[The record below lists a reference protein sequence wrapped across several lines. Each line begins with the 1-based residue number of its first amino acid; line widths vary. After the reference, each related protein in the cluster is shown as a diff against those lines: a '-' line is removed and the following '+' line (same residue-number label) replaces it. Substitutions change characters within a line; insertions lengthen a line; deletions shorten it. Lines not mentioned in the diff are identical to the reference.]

1 MLPWILWEID
11 MLNRLTTNI
20 RIFFEGAYYSYKA
33 LFRWLRPATYLASE
47 VFAPLTMMI
56 FFVYIGAYASG
67 SNSASFYVI
76 GNSLIFAASSG
87 IFGVTMSVGGERWSG
102 TLPYLFGSPA
112 NRWAM
117 FVGRAVMHILN
128 GMLGV
133 FIGLGW
139 GILLFK
145 LDLSHTD
152 PLALLLTILITT
164 FSTSGLG
171 LLMGCLS
178 LITRNVMLVNN
189 TVYFLLLVF
198 SGANIPVGDLPRWMQ
213 VISQGLPLTRG
224 VACARTIIDGGSL
237 ADVLPLLQVEFLIGV
252 ILTILGYFLFKIF
265 EIEAKRMGTLD
276 IF

>member
-1 MLPWILWEID
+1 
-11 MLNRLTTNI
+11 MLNRLLNNT
-20 RIFFEGAYYSYKA
+20 RIFFEGAYYSYRA
-33 LFRWLRPATYLASE
+33 LFRWLRPATYLASK

-56 FFVYIGAYASG
+56 FFVFIGAYASG
-67 SNSASFYVI
+67 SNSASYYVI

-87 IFGVTMSVGGERWSG
+87 IYGVTMSIGGERWTG

-112 NRWAM
+112 NRGAM
-117 FVGRAVMHILN
+117 FVGRALMHILD

-139 GILLFK
+139 GILLFG
-145 LDLSHTD
+145 LDLSQTNL
-152 PLALLLTILITT
+152 PALLLTILITT

-189 TVYFLLLVF
+189 TVYFALLVF
-198 SGANIPVGDLPRWMQ
+198 SGANIPIEQLPKWMQ
-213 VISQGLPLTRG
+213 AVSNVLPLTRG
-224 VACARTIIDGGSL
+224 VACTRTVVAGGTL
-237 ADVLPLLQVEFLIGV
+237 ADILPLLRQELLIGV
-252 ILTILGYFLFKIF
+252 VLTLLGYSLFKVF
-265 EIEAKRMGTLD
+265 EIKAKKLGTLD

>member
-1 MLPWILWEID
+1 
-11 MLNRLTTNI
+11 MLNRILDNT
-20 RIFFEGAYYSYKA
+20 RIFFEGAYYSYRA
-33 LFRWLRPATYLASE
+33 LFRWLNPATYLASK

-87 IFGVTMSVGGERWSG
+87 IFGVTMSVGGERWTG

-112 NRWAM
+112 NRGAM
-117 FVGRAVMHILN
+117 FVGRAVMHILD

-139 GILLFK
+139 GILLFG
-145 LDLSHTD
+145 LDLSRSD
-152 PLALLLTILITT
+152 PLALIVTILITT

-189 TVYFLLLVF
+189 TVYFALLVF
-198 SGANIPVGDLPRWMQ
+198 SGANIPVEQLPGWMQ
-213 VISQGLPLTRG
+213 VIANGLPLTRG
-224 VACARTIIDGGSL
+224 VACTRMIVAGSSL
-237 ADVLPLLQVEFLIGV
+237 TEIMPFLREEMLIGI
-252 ILTILGYFLFKIF
+252 ILTILGYSLFKVF
-265 EIEAKRMGTLD
+265 EFQAKKLGTLD

>member
-1 MLPWILWEID
+1 MLK
-11 MLNRLTTNI
+11 RLTTNI
-20 RIFFEGAYYSYKA
+20 RIFFEGAYYSYRA
-33 LFRWLRPATYLASE
+33 LFRWLRPATYLASK
-47 VFAPLTMMI
+47 VLAPLTIMI
-56 FFVYIGAYASG
+56 FFVYIGAYASE
-67 SNSASFYVI
+67 SNSASYYVI

-87 IFGVTMSVGGERWSG
+87 IYGVTMSIGGERWAG

-112 NRWAM
+112 NRGAM
-117 FVGRAVMHILN
+117 FIGRSVMHILD

-145 LDLSHTD
+145 LDLSHTN
-152 PLALLLTILITT
+152 PLALVLTILVTT

-189 TVYFLLLVF
+189 TVYFSLLVF
-198 SGANIPVGDLPRWMQ
+198 SGANIPVEELPGWMQ
-213 VISQGLPLTRG
+213 VVSRSLPLTRG
-224 VACARTIIDGGSL
+224 VESARLVIGGASFS
-237 ADVLPLLQVEFLIGV
+237 DVLPLLCQEFLLGV
-252 ILTILGYFLFKIF
+252 LLTILGYFLFKVF
-265 EIEAKRMGTLD
+265 EIHAKRLGTLD

>member
-1 MLPWILWEID
+1 M
-11 MLNRLTTNI
+11 MNRLMTNT
-20 RIFFEGAYYSYKA
+20 RIFFEGAYYSYRA
-33 LFRWLRPATYLASE
+33 LFRWLRPATYLASK
-47 VFAPLTMMI
+47 VLAPLTMMI
-56 FFVYIGAYASG
+56 FFVYIGSYASG
-67 SNSASFYVI
+67 SNNASFYVI
-76 GNSLIFAASSG
+76 GNALIFAASSA
-87 IFGVTMSVGGERWSG
+87 IFGVTMSVGGERWAG

-117 FVGRAVMHILN
+117 FVGRAIMHILD

-139 GILLFK
+139 GILLFG

-152 PLALLLTILITT
+152 LPTLLLTILVTT

-189 TVYFLLLVF
+189 TAYFALLVF
-198 SGANIPVGDLPRWMQ
+198 SGANIPLTAMPQWMQ
-213 VISQGLPLTRG
+213 TISYCLPLTRG
-224 VACARTIIDGGSL
+224 VASTRMLVNGASL
-237 ADVLPLLQVEFLIGV
+237 ADVLPMLEVEFLIGV
-252 ILTILGYFLFKIF
+252 VLTIVGYYLFKIF
-265 EIEAKRMGTLD
+265 EIQAKKMGTLD

>member
-1 MLPWILWEID
+1 MFDRLWV
-11 MLNRLTTNI
+11 NT
-20 RIFFEGAYYSYKA
+20 RIFFEGAYYSYRA
-33 LFRWLRPATYLASE
+33 LFRWLRPTTYLASK
-47 VFAPLTMMI
+47 VLAPLTMMI

-67 SNSASFYVI
+67 SNNASFYVI

-87 IFGVTMSVGGERWSG
+87 IFGVTMSIGGERWSG

-112 NRWAM
+112 NRMSM
-117 FVGRAVMHILN
+117 FVGRALMHILD

-139 GILLFK
+139 GMLLFH

-152 PLALLLTILITT
+152 PAALLVAILVTT

-198 SGANIPVGDLPRWMQ
+198 SGANIPVEDLPKWMQ
-213 VISQGLPLTRG
+213 AISNFLPLTRG
-224 VACARTIIDGGSL
+224 VASSRMIINGGSL
-237 ADVLPLLQVEFLIGV
+237 NDILPLLKEELLIGIV
-252 ILTILGYFLFKIF
+252 LSLLGYFLFKIF
-265 EIEAKRMGTLD
+265 EFQAKRLGTLD